1 MKKILGICLLIPLLL
16 LGACNTGG
24 SDGAAAT
31 AEATVAAPP
40 TAAATTEVMTET
52 TDISETGGLTDTDS
66 FTDTEEMTDT
76 GVLTGTEEMTGTEGM
91 TDTEEMTGTEGMTG
105 TEEMTGTEGMTGT
118 GSISGAGVTGS
129 TGITGTEGMTE
140 TAGVQEAPRQLIL
153 ASDLQDYN
161 IENAQGDSLGSVNDI
176 VLNLENGQILLVTL
190 EYGGILGIGDK
201 TFPIPLSAF
210 RFDEET
216 ADIPVAPAVPGAV
229 VTDTNAIT
237 GTDSMTGTDGQ
248 MGTDG
253 MTGTMTDTVVVGTRL
268 ILDIPEETFENA
280 PGIDGDMNL
289 TDPAIVGDMETFY
302 RDLGEDVIGRPI
314 AETNLDDLTGR
325 VVKLSD
331 LDGANVNN
339 PNDEGVGEI
348 DDILVDLRAGRVE
361 YFILSF
367 GGFLGIGDNL
377 YAIPMD
383 AFSVIPTSAEVE
395 DGQPTLV
402 LDITE
407 EQLENAPVFNADEL
421 NSADWDMDAQN
432 FWIQNR

>member
-31 AEATVAAPP
+31 AEATVAATP
-40 TAAATTEVMTET
+40 TAATTTEVMTET

-105 TEEMTGTEGMTGT
+105 T
-118 GSISGAGVTGS
+118 GSVSGAGLTGS
-129 TGITGTEGMTE
+129 TGITGTDGMTE

-176 VLNLENGQILLVTL
+176 VLNLENGQVLLVTL

-210 RFDEET
+210 RFDQET
-216 ADIPVAPAVPGAV
+216 ADIPVAPAIPGAV

-237 GTDSMTGTDGQ
+237 GTAGMTGTDGL
-248 MGTDG
+248 MGSDG

-280 PGIDGDMNL
+280 PGIDEAMNL
-289 TDPAIVGDMETFY
+289 ADPVTVGDMETFY

-325 VVKLSD
+325 VIKLSD

-339 PNDEGVGEI
+339 PASEGVGEI
-348 DDILVDLRAGRVE
+348 DDMLIDLRAGRVE

-367 GGFLGIGDNL
+367 GGFLGIGDNH

-383 AFSVIPTSAEVE
+383 AFSVIPTSADVE
-395 DGQPTLV
+395 NGQPTLV

-407 EQLENAPVFNADEL
+407 EQLENAPVFTADEL
-421 NSADWDMDAQN
+421 SSPTWDMDAN
-432 FWIQNR
+432 DFWLQNR